1 VVQADALLAV
11 VTALREKAV
20 AARRSTSSE
29 APMSIRRR
37 TPISIQLGRQVVTN
51 RPSGTVAGDEVTFL
65 FVSYPST
72 TVRRPAKELKGFVRE
87 TVQPGQTV
95 QVTIPL
101 RISDLKYWDTTSSSW
116 KIESGPVTLMVGGSS
131 SNLPLSGALV
141 VQ

>member
-1 VVQADALLAV
+1 MALSSRGPLSREHRRCGRPRRCPRTTRTASCATVTGGGVVE
-11 VTALREKAV
+11 VTAD
-20 AARRSTSSE
+20 
-29 APMSIRRR
+29 
-37 TPISIQLGRQVVTN
+37 VTN
-51 RPSGTVAGDEVTFL
+51 TGTVAGDEVTFL